1 MTTGRA
7 RFRLRLMGA
16 AAVAVQACGL
26 IGCAS
31 APAGWPAT
39 TGHGS
44 SLGAMAD
51 PAIVAHDRAP
61 DSLLAFERF
70 EYARRDASLNPVAFG
85 PVVAQR
91 QWPQPPQPLERRV
104 RFHIWEQR

>member
-1 MTTGRA
+1 MGRA
-7 RFRLRLMGA
+7 RFRLRRMAG
-16 AAVAVQACGL
+16 AAVAAHACTL

-31 APAGWPAT
+31 APPATGWPAT
-39 TGHGS
+39 TGTS
-44 SLGAMAD
+44 TALGALAD
-51 PAIVAHDRAP
+51 PAIVAYDRSP
-61 DSLLAFERF
+61 ESLLAFERF